1 MNRIIRYI
9 LRFENQSIS
18 DEQLMRLALDI
29 SRQPLAALQRYSPG
43 AAPDG
48 CRCQGNR
55 ILSVL
60 AYLTQ
65 LNIAKIDNSLGNS
78 EFIG

>member
-1 MNRIIRYI
+1 MTAPKTIIPPI
-9 LRFENQSIS
+9 KCQGIKT
-18 DEQLMRLALDI
+18 
-29 SRQPLAALQRYSPG
+29 
-43 AAPDG
+43 
-48 CRCQGNR
+48 QGNR
-55 ILSVL
+55 ILSIL

>member
-18 DEQLMRLALDI
+18 DEQLMELALDI
-29 SRQPLAALQRYSPG
+29 SRQLLAALERCSPG

-48 CRCQGNR
+48 CRCPVAHSR
-55 ILSVL
+55 R
-60 AYLTQ
+60 
-65 LNIAKIDNSLGNS
+65 
-78 EFIG
+78 

>member
-18 DEQLMRLALDI
+18 DEQLMELALDI
-29 SRQPLAALQRYSPG
+29 SRQLLAALERYSPG

-48 CRCQGNR
+48 CRCPVVYSR
-55 ILSVL
+55 R
-60 AYLTQ
+60 
-65 LNIAKIDNSLGNS
+65 
-78 EFIG
+78 